1 MRPSS
6 SFELSSRADSLTYL
20 RAHRSIATRSSTL
33 QVCRATHEARE
44 LFGCRFNRHQTSEYQ
59 LHRQL
64 HRKWDAG
71 RQTEEPLKWRVLG
84 TRARG
89 VPAMGPFDHT
99 NGAGFVAPH
108 RGDYLDAIANRKA
121 AVHLLVHEA
130 TLGGMSPYAAR
141 HLRRLSRAA
150 VANGIDGTDYTRSF
164 TARSFVPHFGQ
175 RISTA
180 CVMHG
185 AEGILKGTIR
195 KTRATTASAAH
206 WRTREAPRRGAR
218 LRSRCA

>member
-1 MRPSS
+1 M
-6 SFELSSRADSLTYL
+6 
-20 RAHRSIATRSSTL
+20 
-33 QVCRATHEARE
+33 
-44 LFGCRFNRHQTSEYQ
+44 
-59 LHRQL
+59 
-64 HRKWDAG
+64 
-71 RQTEEPLKWRVLG
+71 LG
-84 TRARG
+84 TRARC
-89 VPAMGPFDHT
+89 VPSMGPFDHT

-108 RGDYLDAIANRKA
+108 RGDYSDAIANRKA

-185 AEGILKGTIR
+185 AEGRLKGIR
-195 KTRATTASAAH
+195 KKSH
-206 WRTREAPRRGAR
+206 VR
-218 LRSRCA
+218 LRRAAACA